1 MLFHVL
7 ACCMGHE
14 IIMQGLMTPRESDL
28 GPNIDCNWRGGY
40 NVGNWE
46 SASLIDL
53 RFSGDP
59 TICDRPL

>member
-1 MLFHVL
+1 
-7 ACCMGHE
+7 
-14 IIMQGLMTPRESDL
+14 MQGLMTPRESDL